1 MHKTEEFAPA
11 SAQAQIIVRNWG
23 HCGCKRRR
31 GLRTEAGEY
40 GLLYVL
46 AALSFVQI
54 TEYWILAENFV
65 QNY

>member
-11 SAQAQIIVRNWG
+11 SAAAQIIVRDWG
-23 HCGCKRRR
+23 LGGCERRCD
-31 GLRTEAGEY
+31 LRIEAGEY

-54 TEYWILAENFV
+54 TEYWILAENIV